1 MKRLSLLGLLF
12 LLTNLTF
19 GQTIADKQT
28 VIQMS
33 IDLPSL
39 QPYYVVEPPLVITDD
54 GVVPA
59 NLTLTKFGESVEF
72 MQKQDLF
79 FHNNRAFL
87 DFEKFDITP
96 THAEVVF
103 RYSIKGLTI
112 TLMFE
117 KLDGN
122 WSIEKRTLAVD

>member
-1 MKRLSLLGLLF
+1 MMRLTFIGFLF
-12 LLTNLTF
+12 LLSNTIF
-19 GQTIADKQT
+19 GQTMEDQQT

-39 QPYYVVEPPLVITDD
+39 QPYYVVEPPLVIMDN

-59 NLTLTKFGESVEF
+59 NLSLAKFGEPVEF

-79 FHNNRAFL
+79 FHNKKAFF

-96 THAEVVF
+96 SHAEVVF
-103 RYSIKGLTI
+103 RYSVKGLTV

-122 WSIEKRTLAVD
+122 WSVEKRTLTVH